1 METEDVGLTDKQLM
15 AVDLV
20 LYGMSDKEVAE
31 RIGKSRQ
38 TVNRWRLHDMEFC
51 ALLIKRRKE
60 IRERHRDNL
69 SNLVSKALG
78 VVSEALDV
86 ENINI
91 RLQAAQTVLR
101 MSGLRILIQNE
112 PVPTKDEI
120 LREFIDKMIANA
132 ARKQG
137 LYDVKELPGE

>member
-51 ALLIKRRKE
+51 ALLTKRRKE
-60 IRERHRDNL
+60 IREHHRDNL
-69 SNLVSKALG
+69 NNLVSKALG
-78 VVSEALDV
+78 VVNEAMDV
-86 ENINI
+86 EDIGT

-101 MSGLRILIQNE
+101 MSGLRTLMQNE

-120 LREFIDKMIANA
+120 LREFIGKMIANA